1 MKQIKRFHL
10 LLPVVLTLLLLSCN
24 QKPGKKE
31 NVESNGTVNHPVVQP
46 QQKAPDKSLLVGDWA
61 RTDAP
66 YQLKISKLSD
76 GGMMKVGYFNPKSIN
91 VAKAQWDSA
100 GGMLRIY
107 VELRDQNYP
116 GSNYN
121 LTYLPERDLLTGK
134 YYQAV
139 EGTTYEVGFFRTR

>member
-1 MKQIKRFHL
+1 MKQEKRFLL
-10 LLPVVLTLLLLSCN
+10 LLPAVLTLLLLSCN
-24 QKPGKKE
+24 QKPGRGE
-31 NVESNGTVNHPVVQP
+31 NVESNNTVSQPEAQP
-46 QQKAPDKSLLVGDWA
+46 QQKMPDKKLLVGEWA

-66 YQLKISKLSD
+66 YQLKISELSD
-76 GGMMKVGYFNPKSIN
+76 GGIIKVGYFNPKSIN
-91 VAKAQWDSA
+91 VSKSQWDSV
-100 GGMLRIY
+100 GGVFRIY

-139 EGTTYEVGFFRTR
+139 EGTTYEVGFFRTK

>member
-1 MKQIKRFHL
+1 MKQIRRFVL
-10 LLPVVLTLLLLSCN
+10 LLPTVLTLLLLSCD
-24 QKPGKKE
+24 QKPGKKDS
-31 NVESNGTVNHPVVQP
+31 VEPESTVSQPVVP
-46 QQKAPDKSLLVGDWA
+46 QQQNTPDKSLLVGDWA

-66 YQLKISKLSD
+66 YQLKISELSD
-76 GGMMKVGYFNPKSIN
+76 GGMMKAGYFNPKSIN
-91 VAKAQWDSA
+91 VEKAHWDSA
-100 GGMLRIY
+100 GRVLRIY

-139 EGTTYEVGFFRTR
+139 EGTTYEVGFFRTK